1 MATGA
6 LDILWAMLCCSRICH
21 GVSACLLLL
30 KTGMLLDYYDSKR
43 CFESPY
49 APGNGAQRLGS
60 IRRNRNWLLTLLLG
74 SHFFS
79 QLRLSPKQFAEEI
92 VRMNEVNKTLYI
104 PLYGKSKVSQQGIIL
119 NDPSAE
125 KIWKEEAFP
134 IRGKSRSKWL
144 AYNMAMRARVFD
156 DWTDSMLQRC
166 RDASVLHIGCGLD
179 SRHMRVKTPC
189 SEWVDCDL
197 PDVIEIRKKYF
208 RDNETYHMTALDA
221 SRPEQIGTLPDCNTA
236 IVVLEGLSMY
246 LTNSQIRGLLQVLDK
261 KYREIH
267 ILMDVYTEFG
277 VKASKYKNPVNE
289 VGVTKLYG
297 IDAIGSIIDG
307 LRIRFVKEHSF
318 TPAALVKELTPV
330 ERMIFKL
337 LFTGKLYRKIYRMYE
352 LKA

>member
-246 LTNSQIRGLLQVLDK
+246 LTNSQVRGLLQALDK

>member
-1 MATGA
+1 
-6 LDILWAMLCCSRICH
+6 
-21 GVSACLLLL
+21 
-30 KTGMLLDYYDSKR
+30 
-43 CFESPY
+43 
-49 APGNGAQRLGS
+49 
-60 IRRNRNWLLTLLLG
+60 
-74 SHFFS
+74 
-79 QLRLSPKQFAEEI
+79 
-92 VRMNEVNKTLYI
+92 MNEVNKTLYI

-125 KIWKEEAFP
+125 RIWTEEAFP

-156 DWTDSMLQRC
+156 DWTDSMLQRS
-166 RDASVLHIGCGLD
+166 RDALVLHIGCGLD

-208 RDNETYHMTALDA
+208 RENETYHMMALDA
-221 SRPEQIGTLPDCNTA
+221 SRPEQIELLPDCNTA

-246 LTNSQIRGLLQVLDK
+246 LTNSQVRGLLQALDK
-261 KYREIH
+261 KYRELH

-277 VKASKYKNPVNE
+277 VNASKYKNPVND

-318 TPAALVKELTPV
+318 TPAALVKELTPI
-330 ERMIFKL
+330 ERMFFKL